1 MTKPRIGYVTAMWKR
16 PELTDIVFSH
26 VAFLKEKLADKL
38 ELIPAVAG
46 SEGDISRTIAEK
58 NGFLYAEVP
67 NSPLSNKWNASL
79 ALLHAQNV
87 EGVCIFG
94 SDDLSNETYFLR
106 LLEELSRGRELLGVD
121 GMYFF
126 DQFSGRMFDWKGYRA
141 PREKDVPGAG
151 RFLHR
156 CYLDQL
162 NWRLWPDGLE
172 SCLDSAMLERLRAH
186 FGRELC
192 FYQLRHREEQIVIVD
207 VKSQTFMSSIE
218 SLATAGPT
226 DAVGN
231 PHDFLQRHFGGEL
244 ADKLFPPQTPRLAGE
259 DAPVSEIWSNPA
271 HVGKNSDREGDIF
284 CVARPSQLS
293 SLAHD
298 ALFTLQQMGRTV
310 QTLTPREFLKR
321 EPQQNDIL
329 YVQPLDC
336 RNYQLDPD
344 ECRNSMDMFTLLC
357 NSHRQYRVLADCR
370 GIPEGSF
377 LQILCSLPIT
387 LIGAPARTGV
397 PATMLPRPF
406 SVPARPLPFVQRG
419 NIVAPAPHE
428 LLEEIASAY
437 VGSQLHSRH
446 VNIFFSAGEEITVNR
461 SLQQAGIFFYSQKHY
476 YSLRQIFHVSL
487 FYGRRY
493 GPEFFPMLAGGTP
506 AVCVGR
512 TPEGLGPE
520 QGVFE
525 AQNLTEAMGLIKLL
539 TSNAAC
545 WQKASDGALAF
556 ARAEQATFAAQFDKL
571 FPVACN
577 SDR

>member
-94 SDDLSNETYFLR
+94 SDDLSDEAYFLR

-218 SLATAGPT
+218 SLAAAGPT

-244 ADKLFPPQTPRLAGE
+244 VEKLFPPQTPRLEG
-259 DAPVSEIWSNPA
+259 DDLPVSEIWKNLGPA
-271 HVGKNSDREGDIF
+271 GQHPAGDGCIYCVGHDALLG
-284 CVARPSQLS
+284 

-298 ALFTLQQMGRTV
+298 ALFALRQMGRTV
-310 QTLTPREFLKR
+310 RTLTPQEFLMR
-321 EPQQNDIL
+321 EPRKNDIL
-329 YVQPLDC
+329 YVQPVDC
-336 RNYQLDPD
+336 Y
-344 ECRNSMDMFTLLC
+344 NSIDTFSLLC
-357 NSHRQYRVLADCR
+357 ASHRQYRVIADCR
-370 GIPEGSF
+370 NLPNGPL
-377 LQILCSLPIT
+377 LQRLYALPIA
-387 LIGAPARTGV
+387 LIGAPARTDV
-397 PATMLPRPF
+397 PATVLPLPF

-419 NIVAPAPHE
+419 NIMALVDAPSRV
-428 LLEEIASAY
+428 EEIASAY
-437 VGSQLHSRH
+437 IAARLHDCH
-446 VNIFFSAGEEITVNR
+446 VNIFFGADESTPANAN
-461 SLQQAGIFFYSQKHY
+461 LQRTGIFFYSQWRSY
-476 YSLRQIFHVSL
+476 CLRQIFHVSL
-487 FYGRRY
+487 ACGRRY
-493 GPEFFPMLAGGTP
+493 SPEFFLSLAGGTP

-512 TPEGLGPE
+512 PPNGLHAK

-525 AQNLTEAMGLIKLL
+525 TKNLTEAMSLIKML
-539 TSNAAC
+539 TSNPAC
-545 WQKASDGALAF
+545 WKEASDRALAF
-556 ARAEQATFAAQFDKL
+556 ARQGQAAFAAQFEKTFSL
-571 FPVACN
+571 AG
-577 SDR
+577 